1 MSNVVTLLNTC
12 QRKQKG
18 QTRIGNTETLA
29 TLYTRHKNISQK
41 NEKKGSTDSKNKNK
55 TKGERKTVPVSYKTS
70 GRNRGNRGKPIV
82 I

>member
-18 QTRIGNTETLA
+18 QSRIGNTETLA

-41 NEKKGSTDSKNKNK
+41 NKKKGNTDSKNKI
-55 TKGERKTVPVSYKTS
+55 KGERKTVPVSYKTS
-70 GRNRGNRGKPIV
+70 GRNRGYRGKSIV